1 MLLLDSS
8 AIIIALRQ
16 RVRIRSWVSQAALRG
31 EAVTT
36 STIVLFELWYGIML
50 SRERSSN
57 IAALETFLAGDISVL
72 PFNAEDAATAGEIRA
87 YLKAAAAPIGPYD
100 LLIAAQA
107 LRRDATLVSN
117 NLGEFRRVPGL
128 KCIGWSA

>member
-8 AIIIALRQ
+8 AIITAIRQ
-16 RVRIRSWVSQAALRG
+16 SFRIRSWVIHAAQRG

-50 SRERSSN
+50 STERSRN
-57 IAALETFLAGDISVL
+57 ISALEAFLAGGISVL

-87 YLKAAAAPIGPYD
+87 HLKAAATPIGPYD

-107 LRRDATLVSN
+107 LRRDATLVSD